1 MRPPRS
7 TIQREFAAALTV
19 AGDVARVRSAFDR
32 ADVLLDHALD
42 AARRVPAGPQR
53 VGLEI
58 SALESLL
65 SVSTQRSFMGVG
77 LDEIA
82 ARIDEVAER
91 NHSDH
96 AWQLADF
103 TRWSKIN
110 AVGPVATGQYAS
122 AALELAER
130 SNEPYVVVIGQYVAG
145 SQGWLSGRNDVG
157 RDHFALALAMR
168 EQADRS
174 DPPIRIPVISVYGMA
189 AIAAQLAGADSEA
202 DALLRTQRRLLAP
215 RPDSEVDMAFMK
227 GIVLAVRGDAAG
239 TLATTALTVEPS
251 PPSWMPHFS
260 AACRVLNTWAAVEL
274 GAAGADATAA
284 IEVGAAALQEL
295 DAGPTS
301 IGVPAFRTFFGAAL
315 LKLELP
321 NTLAELRTRER
332 QPCRAATAGGCPRH
346 FACSPRPRWRSV
358 TRTSRPRCSTRRSA
372 SPNSREHASSSAGS
386 TRRAGSVGRH
396 HAESDHE
403 VSAP

>member
-1 MRPPRS
+1 MRWPSGTTATTR
-7 TIQREFAAALTV
+7 
-19 AGDVARVRSAFDR
+19 
-32 ADVLLDHALD
+32 
-42 AARRVPAGPQR
+42 
-53 VGLEI
+53 
-58 SALESLL
+58 
-65 SVSTQRSFMGVG
+65 
-77 LDEIA
+77 
-82 ARIDEVAER
+82 
-91 NHSDH
+91 
-96 AWQLADF
+96 WQLAHF

-321 NTLAELRTRER
+321 NTLAELRTARE
-332 QPCRAATAGGCPRH
+332 AAVSSGD
-346 FACSPRPRWRSV
+346 RWWLPETLRLLAAAEMAFGDEDV
-358 TRTSRPRCSTRRSA
+358 APALFDEAQRLAEQQGTRVLIGRID
-372 SPNSREHASSSAGS
+372 ASSGFS
-386 TRRAGSVGRH
+386 RAPSR
-396 HAESDHE
+396 
-403 VSAP
+403 